1 MAIDKVISASIATD
15 AVGPTQL
22 NEASNYDFTGTVTG
36 AGSTP
41 DKFFQAYHDTSQSIS
56 NATETK
62 LNYATEIFDTD
73 SKYDTSTSKYTPGE
87 TGKYLIG
94 ASVRISG
101 SSVSSSDARLLIK
114 KNGSGSG
121 VLVGQQTYASAY
133 YPAVTCFGLIDVTST
148 SDYFEVY
155 HFQKTGGTGTYA
167 VDSSSFLWGVFYGFK
182 IA

>member
-1 MAIDKVISASIATD
+1 MAIDKIQSESINLADTF
-15 AVGPTQL
+15 A
-22 NEASNYDFTGTVTG
+22 FTGTVTG

-41 DKFFQAYHDTSQSIS
+41 DKFFQAYHDTQQTFN

-94 ASVRISG
+94 ASIRISG

-114 KNGSGSG
+114 KNASGAG
-121 VLVGQQTYASAY
+121 VLCGQQTYASAY
-133 YPAVTCFGLIDVTST
+133 YPAVTCFGLVDVTST

-155 HFQKTGGTGTYA
+155 HFQKTGATGTYA

-182 IA
+182 VA